1 MSVFFR
7 GVQSVKNFA
16 DYLNI
21 LWCVYT
27 LTVYDTHRK
36 TVVLQRKI
44 VDDVSEYCVGWGGGS
59 LCMMGLKILKLSP
72 NFTVAQ
78 ATNTVSKTL
87 PCVQDTLVDFN
98 GCHGCMCYNHRLHT
112 SLTGYCHSFIANYTV
127 AITCDTYTHRE
138 RGGEKQLGSI
148 VVGRVSA
155 CRGRH

>member
-1 MSVFFR
+1 M
-7 GVQSVKNFA
+7 
-16 DYLNI
+16 
-21 LWCVYT
+21 
-27 LTVYDTHRK
+27 YDGT
-36 TVVLQRKI
+36 
-44 VDDVSEYCVGWGGGS
+44 
-59 LCMMGLKILKLSP
+59 KLLP

-138 RGGEKQLGSI
+138 RGGEKEVFQL
-148 VVGRVSA
+148 
-155 CRGRH
+155 

>member
-1 MSVFFR
+1 MV
-7 GVQSVKNFA
+7 
-16 DYLNI
+16 
-21 LWCVYT
+21 CVYIDC
-27 LTVYDTHRK
+27 LRHPPK
-36 TVVLQRKI
+36 NSGFAEKN
-44 VDDVSEYCVGWGGGS
+44 CGWRFWILCGVGGS

-72 NFTVAQ
+72 NFTVA
-78 ATNTVSKTL
+78 AAPSTVSKTL

-155 CRGRH
+155 CRGRHWEQRSPTVGPTAVN